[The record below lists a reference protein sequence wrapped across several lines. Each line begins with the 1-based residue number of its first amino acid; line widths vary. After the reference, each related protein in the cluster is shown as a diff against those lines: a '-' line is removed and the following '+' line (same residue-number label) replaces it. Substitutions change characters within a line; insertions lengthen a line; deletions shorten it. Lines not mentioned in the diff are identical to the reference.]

1 MEIKKV
7 VVIGSGTMGSGIA
20 AHLCNANI
28 PVTLLDLK
36 TDISEKARDNIQRS
50 KPPLLLDKSK
60 INNIKVGNIFENFS
74 EVKEADWV
82 VEAVVERI
90 DVKHDI
96 YEKIFKERKKGAIV
110 SSNTSSIPIKVLS
123 QNLTEGEKK
132 DFCIT
137 HFFNPVRYMALL
149 EIVKN
154 ENNDL
159 EKINALKKFCEIEL
173 GKGAIV
179 CNDTP
184 GFLGNRVGVYAMQ
197 IAMTEAFKMK
207 LSIEEADA
215 IFGRPMGIPKTGI
228 FGLYDLIGIDLM
240 ADVLKSF
247 IKELPKTD
255 NFHEVA
261 KEIPLVKKLIETG
274 YTGRKG
280 KGGFYRINKTDG
292 KKVMEAL
299 NLETGEYHASKKINI
314 KSGKVDLV
322 ALINRDDKYGKYAW
336 SVISKIIKYASSL
349 IPGITKEFNDIDE
362 AMRLGFNWSKG
373 PFEMLEEIGVDNFF
387 NKVDE
392 YGNIDF
398 LENLAKSKNEK
409 FYGERQ
415 KYTDIET
422 LGKVK
427 KKATS
432 IDGNDSAKIYRFKDY
447 NIVEFTTKANALDY
461 DSMDA
466 LNKATDKPLIII
478 NESMQFSA
486 GVNLSYTMNY
496 ADKRDFKSIEKFI
509 KYFQETCKQLKYS
522 DHPVISAPSGLTL
535 GGGFEV
541 MVQSN
546 FVASHTNIVVGL
558 VETIVGLVPAGGGC
572 KEMLAR
578 WLETE
583 EAKKDPHYAPLRVF
597 DIIGNAKTATSP
609 VEAEPLKYLRAKD
622 KKIMNRN
629 SLLEVSKK
637 IIEENRDFKT
647 PSENSF
653 NLPGKAVKDEMIKTL
668 EKLYDDKIILDHGM
682 EVGKEL
688 ANVLSGG
695 DTTIDKTLSEDDMFK
710 LELDSFMRLIE
721 TKKTQER
728 IKHTLAT
735 GKPLV
740 NYYFLLFF
748 IFYFFIT
755 KFFNYL
761 LFFSYLLQIKF
772 SFPFFYSFIFFYN
785 SFFFCNS
792 SFNYFLFF

>member
-36 TDISEKARDNIQRS
+36 TEISEKARERIYKS

-60 INNIKVGNIFENFS
+60 INNINTGNINEDFHV
-74 EVKEADWV
+74 VKDADWI

-90 DVKHDI
+90 DIKHNI
-96 YEKIFKERKKGAIV
+96 YQKIFKERKKGAIV

-123 QNLTEGEKK
+123 QNLSNEEKK

-137 HFFNPVRYMALL
+137 HFFNPVRYMGLL

-159 EKINALKKFCEIEL
+159 EKINSLKKFCEEEL

-215 IFGRPMGIPKTGI
+215 VFGRPMGIPKTGV

-247 IKELPKTD
+247 IKELPHAD
-255 NFHEVA
+255 PFHIIA
-261 KEIPLVKKLIETG
+261 KEIPLVKQLIENG

-280 KGGFYRINKTDG
+280 KGGFYRMNKSNN
-292 KKVMEAL
+292 KKFLEAI
-299 NLETGEYHASKKINI
+299 NLESSEYSKVKKIDLGI
-314 KSGKVDLV
+314 DTVDLKN
-322 ALINRDDKYGKYAW
+322 LINRKDKFGEYAW

-349 IPGITKEFNDIDE
+349 VPGITDKFNDIDE
-362 AMRLGFNWSKG
+362 AMRLGFNWTMG
-373 PFEMLEEIGVDNFF
+373 PFEMLKEIGVENFF
-387 NKVDE
+387 NRIDE
-392 YGNIDF
+392 YKNNKF
-398 LENLAKSKNEK
+398 LENLSNTKNEN

-415 KYTDIET
+415 LYTDIET
-422 LGKVK
+422 LGKIK
-427 KKATS
+427 PKAIK
-432 IDGNDSAKIYRFKDY
+432 IDKNKSAEIYRFKDF

-461 DSMDA
+461 DSMDS
-466 LNKATDKPLIII
+466 LKNATDKPLIII

-486 GVNLSYTMNY
+486 GVNLTYTMNF
-496 ADKRDFKSIEKFI
+496 ADKGDFKSIEKFI
-509 KYFQETCKQLKYS
+509 KYFQETCKHLKYS
-522 DHPVISAPSGLTL
+522 DHPVVSAPSGLTL

-541 MVQSN
+541 LVQSN
-546 FVASHTNIVVGL
+546 FVASHTNIVIGL
-558 VETIVGLVPAGGGC
+558 VETIVGLIPAGGGC
-572 KEMLAR
+572 KEMLWR
-578 WLETE
+578 WSQSEK
-583 EAKKDPHYAPLRVF
+583 AKSDPDYAPLKVF
-597 DIIGNAKTATSP
+597 DIIGYAKTATSP
-609 VEAEPLKYLRAKD
+609 VEAEPLKYLKSED

-629 SLLEVSKK
+629 SLFSVSKK
-637 IIEENRDFKT
+637 ILEDNQDFKAPKECT
-647 PSENSF
+647 F
-653 NLPGKAVKDEMIKTL
+653 NLSGKPLKEKMVKIL
-668 EKLYDDKIILDHGM
+668 EKLYNEKVILDHGM

-695 DTTIDKTLSEDDMFK
+695 ETTIDKTLSEDNLFK

-721 TKKTQER
+721 NKKTQDR
-728 IKHTLAT
+728 IKHTLVT

-740 NYYFLLFF
+740 N
-748 IFYFFIT
+748 
-755 KFFNYL
+755 
-761 LFFSYLLQIKF
+761 
-772 SFPFFYSFIFFYN
+772 
-785 SFFFCNS
+785 
-792 SFNYFLFF
+792 

>member
-1 MEIKKV
+1 MDIKKV

-36 TDISEKARDNIQRS
+36 TEISEKARDRIHKS
-50 KPPLLLDKSK
+50 KPPLLIDKSK
-60 INNIKVGNIFENFS
+60 INNIKVGNISDNFDA
-74 EVKEADWV
+74 VKDADWV

-90 DVKHDI
+90 DIKHQI
-96 YEKIFKERKKGAIV
+96 YEKIFKVRKDGAIV
-110 SSNTSSIPIKVLS
+110 SSNTSSIPIKILS
-123 QNLTEGEKK
+123 EHLTNIEKK

-137 HFFNPVRYMALL
+137 HFFNPVRYMGLL

-159 EKINALKKFCEIEL
+159 NKINQLKKFCEVEL
-173 GKGAIV
+173 GKGAII

-197 IAMTEAFKMK
+197 VAMTEAFKMK

-215 IFGRPMGIPKTGI
+215 IFGRPMGIPKTGV

-247 IKELPKTD
+247 IKELPKSD
-255 NFHEVA
+255 EFHEVA

-280 KGGFYRINKTDG
+280 KGGFYRMNKTG
-292 KKVMEAL
+292 SIKVMEAI
-299 NLETGEYHASKKINI
+299 NLETGDYTISKKIDI
-314 KSGKVDLV
+314 KSDQVDLKR
-322 ALINRDDKYGKYAW
+322 LINRKDKYGDYAW
-336 SVISKIIKYASSL
+336 SVLSKIIKYASSL
-349 IPGITKEFNDIDE
+349 VPKITKEFNDIDE
-362 AMRLGFNWSKG
+362 AMRLGFNWAKG
-373 PFEMLEEIGVDNFF
+373 PFEMLDEIGVKNFF
-387 NKVDE
+387 DKIDDFK
-392 YGNIDF
+392 GNNF
-398 LENLAKSKNEK
+398 LEELSKNKNED

-415 KYTDIET
+415 KYTNIET

-427 KKATS
+427 KTAS
-432 IDGNDSAKIYRFKDY
+432 SVDGNNSAKIYRFNDY
-447 NIVEFTTKANALDY
+447 NIVEFTTKANALNY

-466 LNKATDKPLIII
+466 LKKATDKPLIII

-486 GVNLSYTMNY
+486 GVNLTYTMEF

-509 KYFQETCKQLKYS
+509 KYFQETCKHLKYS
-522 DHPVISAPSGLTL
+522 KYPVISAPSGLTL

-558 VETIVGLVPAGGGC
+558 VETIVGLIPAGGGC

-578 WLETE
+578 WLNTN
-583 EAKKDPHYAPLRVF
+583 EAKVDPNYASLKVF
-597 DIIGNAKTATSP
+597 DIIGYGRTATSP
-609 VEAEPLKYLRAKD
+609 VEAEPMKYLRPED

-629 SLLEVSKK
+629 SLFEVSKK
-637 IIEENRDFKT
+637 IIMDNIDFKA
-647 PSENSF
+647 PEELKF
-653 NLPGKAVKDEMIKTL
+653 NLPGKSVLKDMNKIL
-668 EKLYDDKIILDHGM
+668 DNLYNEKIILDHG
-682 EVGKEL
+682 VIVAKEL

-695 DTTIDKTLSEDDMFK
+695 DTTIDKTLSEDDLFK
-710 LELDSFMRLIE
+710 LELDAFMKLIE
-721 TKKTQER
+721 TKETQDR

-740 NYYFLLFF
+740 N
-748 IFYFFIT
+748 
-755 KFFNYL
+755 
-761 LFFSYLLQIKF
+761 
-772 SFPFFYSFIFFYN
+772 
-785 SFFFCNS
+785 
-792 SFNYFLFF
+792 

>member
-1 MEIKKV
+1 MNIKKV

-36 TDISEKARDNIQRS
+36 TEISEKARDRIHKS

-60 INNIKVGNIFENFS
+60 IDNIKVGNIADNFDV
-74 EVKEADWV
+74 VKDADWI

-90 DVKHDI
+90 DIKHQI
-96 YEKIFKERKKGAIV
+96 YEKIFKARKDGAIV

-123 QNLTEGEKK
+123 EHLTDIEKR

-137 HFFNPVRYMALL
+137 HFFNPVRYMGLL

-159 EKINALKKFCEIEL
+159 NKINQLKEFCEIEL
-173 GKGAIV
+173 GKGAII

-197 IAMTEAFKMK
+197 VAMTEAFKMK
-207 LSIEEADA
+207 LTIEEADA
-215 IFGRPMGIPKTGI
+215 IFGRPMGIPKTGV

-247 IKELPKTD
+247 IKELPKSD
-255 NFHEVA
+255 EFHEVA

-280 KGGFYRINKTDG
+280 KGGFYRMNKTG
-292 KKVMEAL
+292 VTKVMEAI
-299 NLETGEYHASKKINI
+299 NLETGDYSASQKINV
-314 KSGKVDLV
+314 KSEKVDLKS
-322 ALINRDDKYGKYAW
+322 LINRDDKYGKYAW

-349 IPGITKEFNDIDE
+349 VPSITKEFNDIDE
-362 AMRLGFNWSKG
+362 AMRLGFNWTKG
-373 PFEMLEEIGVDNFF
+373 PFEMLEEIGVKNFF
-387 NKVDE
+387 SKIDE
-392 YGNIDF
+392 FKENNF
-398 LENLAKSKNEK
+398 LEDLSKSKDED

-415 KYTDIET
+415 KYTNIET

-427 KKATS
+427 KVATN
-432 IDGNDSAKIYRFKDY
+432 IDGNDSAKIYRFNDY
-447 NIVEFTTKANALDY
+447 NIVEFTTKANALNY

-466 LNKATDKPLIII
+466 LKKATDKPLIII

-486 GVNLSYTMNY
+486 GVNLTYTMEF
-496 ADKRDFKSIEKFI
+496 ADKNDFKSIEKFI
-509 KYFQETCKQLKYS
+509 KYFQETCKHLKYS
-522 DHPVISAPSGLTL
+522 KHPVISAPSGLTL

-558 VETIVGLVPAGGGC
+558 VETIVGLIPAGGGC

-578 WLETE
+578 WLSTD
-583 EAKKDPHYAPLRVF
+583 EAKKDPHYASLKVF
-597 DIIGNAKTATSP
+597 DIIGYGRTATSP
-609 VEAEPLKYLRAKD
+609 VEAEPMKYLMPED

-629 SLLEVSKK
+629 SLLEVSKE
-637 IIEENRDFKT
+637 IIMENKDFKA
-647 PSENSF
+647 PKEFKF
-653 NLPGKAVKDEMIKTL
+653 NLPGKSVLGEMNKIL
-668 EKLYDDKIILDHGM
+668 DKLYNDKVILEHG
-682 EVGKEL
+682 VTVAKEL
-688 ANVLSGG
+688 AHVLSGG
-695 DTTIDKTLSEDDMFK
+695 DTTIDKILTEDDVYQ
-710 LELDSFMRLIE
+710 LELDAFMRLIE
-721 TKKTQER
+721 KKETQDR

-735 GKPLV
+735 GKPLI
-740 NYYFLLFF
+740 N
-748 IFYFFIT
+748 
-755 KFFNYL
+755 
-761 LFFSYLLQIKF
+761 
-772 SFPFFYSFIFFYN
+772 
-785 SFFFCNS
+785 
-792 SFNYFLFF
+792 

>member
-1 MEIKKV
+1 MKIKNV

-36 TDISEKARDNIQRS
+36 TEISEKARERIHKSR
-50 KPPLLLDKSK
+50 PPLLIDKSK
-60 INNIKVGNIFENFS
+60 INNIKVGNILDDFDV
-74 EVKEADWV
+74 VKDADWI

-90 DVKHDI
+90 DVKHQI
-96 YEKIFKERKKGAIV
+96 YKKIFKTRKDGAIV

-123 QNLTEGEKK
+123 EHLTDIEKK

-137 HFFNPVRYMALL
+137 HFFNPVRYMGLL

-159 EKINALKKFCEIEL
+159 NKINQLKEFCEVEL
-173 GKGAIV
+173 GKGAII

-197 IAMTEAFKMK
+197 VAMTEAFKMK
-207 LSIEEADA
+207 LSVEEADA
-215 IFGRPMGIPKTGI
+215 IFGRPMGIPKTGV

-247 IKELPKTD
+247 IKELPKSD
-255 NFHEVA
+255 EFHEVA

-280 KGGFYRINKTDG
+280 KGGFYRINKTG
-292 KKVMEAL
+292 ATKVMEAI
-299 NLETGEYHASKKINI
+299 NLETGDYSPSKKIDV
-314 KSGKVDLV
+314 KSDKVDLQ
-322 ALINRDDKYGKYAW
+322 ALINRKDKYGEYAW
-336 SVISKIIKYASSL
+336 SVLSKIIKYASSL
-349 IPGITKEFNDIDE
+349 IPNITKEFNDIDE
-362 AMRLGFNWSKG
+362 AMRLGFNWAKG
-373 PFEMLEEIGVDNFF
+373 PFEMLEEIGVKNFF
-387 NKVDE
+387 NRVDDFT
-392 YGNIDF
+392 GNSF
-398 LENLAKSKNEK
+398 LEDLSKTKNED

-415 KYTDIET
+415 KYTNIET

-427 KKATS
+427 KTAS
-432 IDGNDSAKIYRFKDY
+432 SLDGNDSAKIYRFNDY

-466 LNKATDKPLIII
+466 LKKATDKPLIII

-486 GVNLSYTMNY
+486 GVNLTYTMEF
-496 ADKRDFKSIEKFI
+496 ADKKDFKSIEKFI
-509 KYFQETCKQLKYS
+509 KYFQETCKHLKYS
-522 DHPVISAPSGLTL
+522 KYPVVSAPSGLTL

-558 VETIVGLVPAGGGC
+558 VETIVGLIPAGGGC

-578 WLETE
+578 WLDTD
-583 EAKKDPHYAPLRVF
+583 EAKKDPNYAPLKVF
-597 DIIGNAKTATSP
+597 DIIGYGKTATSP
-609 VEAEPLKYLRAKD
+609 VEAEPMKYLRPND

-637 IIEENRDFKT
+637 ILKDNKNFKA
-647 PSENSF
+647 PNELKF
-653 NLPGKAVKDEMIKTL
+653 KLPGKTVLGEMDKIL
-668 EKLYDDKIILDHGM
+668 DKLYNDKVILDHG
-682 EVGKEL
+682 VTVAKEL
-688 ANVLSGG
+688 AHVLSGG
-695 DTTIDKTLSEDDMFK
+695 DTSIDKTLSEDDLFK
-710 LELDSFMRLIE
+710 LELDAFMKLIE
-721 TKKTQER
+721 TQKTQER

-740 NYYFLLFF
+740 N
-748 IFYFFIT
+748 
-755 KFFNYL
+755 
-761 LFFSYLLQIKF
+761 
-772 SFPFFYSFIFFYN
+772 
-785 SFFFCNS
+785 
-792 SFNYFLFF
+792 

>member
-36 TDISEKARDNIQRS
+36 TEISEQARDRIHKS

-60 INNIKVGNIFENFS
+60 ISNIKVGNILDNFS

-90 DVKHDI
+90 DIKHDI

-123 QNLTEGEKK
+123 QNLTEEEKK

-137 HFFNPVRYMALL
+137 HFFNPVRYMGLL

-154 ENNDL
+154 KNNDL
-159 EKINALKKFCEIEL
+159 EKINALKKFCEIKL

-197 IAMTEAFKMK
+197 IAMTEAFKMN

-247 IKELPKTD
+247 IKELPESDK
-255 NFHEVA
+255 FHEVA
-261 KEIPLVKKLIETG
+261 KEIPLIKKLIKTG

-280 KGGFYRINKTDG
+280 KGGFYRVNKSDG

-299 NLETGEYHASKKINI
+299 NLKTSEYSPSKKINI
-314 KSGKVDLV
+314 KSEKIDLKT
-322 ALINRDDKYGKYAW
+322 LISREDKYGDYAW

-349 IPGITKEFNDIDE
+349 VPEITKEFNDIDE
-362 AMRLGFNWSKG
+362 AMRLGFNWAKG
-373 PFEMLEEIGVDNFF
+373 PFEMLEEIGVANFF
-387 NKVDE
+387 NK
-392 YGNIDF
+392 IDDYKSNSF
-398 LENLAKSKNEK
+398 LENLAKTQDEK

-415 KYTDIET
+415 KYTEIET

-427 KKATS
+427 KTALS
-432 IDGNDSAKIYRFKDY
+432 IDGNKSAEIYRFKDY
-447 NIVEFTTKANALDY
+447 NIVEFTTKANTLDY

-466 LNKATDKPLIII
+466 LKKATDKPLIII

-486 GVNLSYTMNY
+486 GVNLSYTMNF
-496 ADKRDFKSIEKFI
+496 ADKNDFKSIERFI
-509 KYFQETCKQLKYS
+509 RYFQETCKHLKYS
-522 DHPVISAPSGLTL
+522 DHPVVSAPSGLTL

-583 EAKKDPHYAPLRVF
+583 EAKKDPNYASLKVF
-597 DIIGNAKTATSP
+597 DIIGYAKTATSP
-609 VEAEPLKYLRAKD
+609 VEAEPMKYLRPED

-629 SLLEVSKK
+629 SLLEVSK
-637 IIEENRDFKT
+637 IILEENVDFKPQPET
-647 PSENSF
+647 KF
-653 NLPGKAVKDEMIKTL
+653 NLPGKVVKDEMIKVL
-668 EKLYDDKIILDHGM
+668 EKLYNEKVILDHGM

-688 ANVLSGG
+688 AHILSGG
-695 DTTIDKTLSEDDMFK
+695 ETTIDKILSEEDMFK

-721 TKKTQER
+721 TNKTQER

-740 NYYFLLFF
+740 N
-748 IFYFFIT
+748 
-755 KFFNYL
+755 
-761 LFFSYLLQIKF
+761 
-772 SFPFFYSFIFFYN
+772 
-785 SFFFCNS
+785 
-792 SFNYFLFF
+792 

>member
-1 MEIKKV
+1 MKIKNV

-20 AHLCNANI
+20 AHLCNANV

-36 TDISEKARDNIQRS
+36 TEISEKAREKIHKS
-50 KPPLLLDKSK
+50 KPPLLIDKSK
-60 INNIKVGNIFENFS
+60 INNIKVGNISDDFDV
-74 EVKEADWV
+74 VKDADWI

-90 DVKHDI
+90 DIKHQI
-96 YEKIFKERKKGAIV
+96 YEKIFKARKDGAIV

-123 QNLTEGEKK
+123 EHLTDAEKK

-137 HFFNPVRYMALL
+137 HFFNPVRYMGLL

-159 EKINALKKFCEIEL
+159 EKINQLKEFCEIEL

-207 LSIEEADA
+207 LSVEEADA
-215 IFGRPMGIPKTGI
+215 IFGRPMGIPKTGV

-247 IKELPKTD
+247 IKELPETD
-255 NFHEVA
+255 EFHEVA

-280 KGGFYRINKTDG
+280 KGGFYRMNKTG
-292 KKVMEAL
+292 AIKIMEAI
-299 NLETGEYHASKKINI
+299 NLETGDYSPSKKIDV
-314 KSGKVDLV
+314 KSDKVDLKG
-322 ALINRDDKYGKYAW
+322 LINRKDKYGEYAW

-349 IPGITKEFNDIDE
+349 VPGITKEFNDIDE
-362 AMRLGFNWSKG
+362 AMRLGFNWAKG
-373 PFEMLEEIGVDNFF
+373 PFEMLEEIGVKNFF
-387 NKVDE
+387 DKVDDFT
-392 YGNIDF
+392 GNSF
-398 LENLAKSKNEK
+398 LEKLSKSKNEN

-415 KYTDIET
+415 KYTNIET

-427 KKATS
+427 KTAS
-432 IDGNDSAKIYRFKDY
+432 SSDGNDSAKIYRFNNY

-466 LNKATDKPLIII
+466 LKKATDKPLIII

-486 GVNLSYTMNY
+486 GVNLTYTMQF
-496 ADKRDFKSIEKFI
+496 ADKKDFKSIEKFI
-509 KYFQETCKQLKYS
+509 KYFQETCKHLKYS
-522 DHPVISAPSGLTL
+522 KYPVVSAPSGLTL

-558 VETIVGLVPAGGGC
+558 VETIVGLIPAGGGC

-578 WLETE
+578 WLDTD
-583 EAKKDPHYAPLRVF
+583 EAKKDPNYAPLKVF
-597 DIIGNAKTATSP
+597 DIIGYGKTATSP
-609 VEAEPLKYLRAKD
+609 VEAEPLKYLRPSD

-637 IIEENRDFKT
+637 ILNENKDFK
-647 PSENSF
+647 PPEELGF
-653 NLPGKAVKDEMIKTL
+653 KLPGKAVRGEMDKIL
-668 EKLYDDKIILDHGM
+668 EKLYNDKVILDHGV
-682 EVGKEL
+682 EVAKEL
-688 ANVLSGG
+688 AHVLSGG
-695 DTTIDKTLSEDDMFK
+695 DTTIDKTLSEDDLFK
-710 LELDSFMRLIE
+710 LELNAFMKLIE
-721 TKKTQER
+721 TQKTQDR
-728 IKHTLAT
+728 IKHTLST

-740 NYYFLLFF
+740 N
-748 IFYFFIT
+748 
-755 KFFNYL
+755 
-761 LFFSYLLQIKF
+761 
-772 SFPFFYSFIFFYN
+772 
-785 SFFFCNS
+785 
-792 SFNYFLFF
+792 